1 MRKWIALL
9 CSLALWLAAI
19 PARAEPVVYTGA
31 SGFVL
36 TLPADWLPL
45 IGGDDDEFDFFDH
58 EELEPGD
65 VEALFSSSDGVM
77 SVTVL
82 WAEDTPVNPHA
93 VDAVLGEAAMEA
105 RVGVI
110 NGYQKQFY
118 RYDETNRRAFIS
130 YNLVDTE
137 EDVPYV
143 EYLVGFITG
152 SEIAQFLIIAV
163 RADELDARFGLI
175 SEIVMNIDVGGV
187 REGAEG

>member
-1 MRKWIALL
+1 MRKWVAFF
-9 CSLALWLAAI
+9 CSLALCLAAVS
-19 PARAEPVVYTGA
+19 AQAEPLVYTGA
-31 SGFVL
+31 SGFML
-36 TLPADWLPL
+36 TLPADWLVL
-45 IGGDDDEFDFFDH
+45 IGGDDDEFDFFDY
-58 EELEPGD
+58 EEPEPGD

-82 WAEDTPVNPHA
+82 WADDAPVNPYA
-93 VDAVLGEAAMEA
+93 IDALLGEAAMEA
-105 RVGVI
+105 RVGII

-118 RYDETNRRAFIS
+118 RYDEANRRAYIA
-130 YNLVDTE
+130 YGLVDTE

-163 RADELDARFGLI
+163 RADQLDARFSLI